1 MPQLPNIPGA
11 VWGVGPTMKTDGA
24 GVLFASAFIG
34 KVQKVYKL
42 WGGAW
47 VPVPIEHEPTAR
59 GEIDVDTDGRLYLTA
74 WDDGA
79 VGGPWR
85 ILVPEFVPVNL
96 RGPQGPAG
104 PAGARGPQGVQGVP
118 GPAGAMGATGPQGP
132 AGEGG
137 ALTADERTALDWLLE
152 WVGKLLGR

>member
-59 GEIDVDTDGRLYLTA
+59 GEIDIDTDGRAYLTA
-74 WDDGA
+74 WDDKA

-85 ILVPEFVPVNL
+85 IPIPGFVPAQAQASPLTDAQRRALAWLVYHL
-96 RGPQGPAG
+96 GP
-104 PAGARGPQGVQGVP
+104 
-118 GPAGAMGATGPQGP
+118 
-132 AGEGG
+132 
-137 ALTADERTALDWLLE
+137 LLP
-152 WVGKLLGR
+152 R